1 MELPGQQLVDMEI
14 IARMA
19 RALGKWEYLG
29 LALLV
34 LLVLILHLSVI
45 MQPDEPLFDEQH
57 YVPDAR
63 LIIDGDGTER
73 TEHPPLGKLFIVSG
87 IKLFGDNP
95 FGWRFFSVLLGTGGI
110 IIFYLICR
118 RLNLSAKVSFLATF
132 LVSLENLTFV
142 HAGIAMLDVFSLF
155 FSLVAFWLYL
165 KNKHLYAG
173 MAVGLAAL
181 AKLNGALALVA
192 IGLHWF
198 LTGRRRPWRFL
209 ASMTAAPASFLLLM
223 PVFDFAIWQQWFNP
237 IDQVKIMLER
247 TASIVY
253 NGVGSDIGARPWE
266 WVLFPE
272 NMPYW
277 WTPHYTGMI
286 SPTLWAL
293 IIPAVVYVTYR
304 ALKGNTPAL
313 FPFSWFIATY
323 LVWIPASL
331 LTDRVTYIFYF
342 LTTVGAIAIAI
353 AMGLFWLLD
362 IAEARGKGKLRRLI
376 RIAVP
381 LYLLAHV
388 IAFIILVP
396 VSLRLSV
403 PLGLLLYF
411 LTIRFLGMEKWVGY
425 GGGAAQLRNQVAK
438 PGEQ

>member
-1 MELPGQQLVDMEI
+1 MEI
-14 IARMA
+14 IARLFN
-19 RALGKWEYLG
+19 RLGKWEYLG
-29 LALLV
+29 LGLLV
-34 LLVLILHLSVI
+34 LVLLILHLSII
-45 MQPDEPLFDEQH
+45 MQPDTPLFDEQH

-63 LIIDGDGTER
+63 LIIDGDGTVR

-118 RLNLSAKVSFLATF
+118 RLNLSTKVSFLATF

-165 KNKHLYAG
+165 KNKHLYSG

-181 AKLNGALALVA
+181 AKLNGALALIA

-198 LTGRRRPWRFL
+198 LVGRRRPWRFL
-209 ASMTAAPASFLLLM
+209 ASMTAAPASFLLLL
-223 PVFDFAIWQQWFNP
+223 PVLGRATGQMWLNP
-237 IDQVKIMLER
+237 ITQIDLLLARVQNMLEL

-293 IIPAVVYVTYR
+293 ILPAMAYITYR
-304 ALKGNTPAL
+304 AIKGNTPAL
-313 FPFSWFIATY
+313 FPFSWFVATY
-323 LVWIPASL
+323 LLWIPASL
-331 LTDRVTYIFYF
+331 ITDRVTYIFYF
-342 LTTVGAIAIAI
+342 LPTIGAIAIAI
-353 AMGLFWLLD
+353 AMGLFWLME

-376 RIAVP
+376 RIAVL
-381 LYLLAHV
+381 LYLLLHV
-388 IAFIILVP
+388 IAFIVLVP
-396 VSLRLSV
+396 VSPMLSV
-403 PLGLLLYF
+403 PLGLLLYLF
-411 LTIRFLGMEKWVGY
+411 TIRFLGMEKWLGY
-425 GGGAAQLRNQVAK
+425 RGSAARPRNQVAK